1 MPWGQSPQA
10 GPWPSTCPG
19 TPPHPCAPGAAL
31 PPTRHDSQP
40 AEGPSGSLVSSG
52 VFSGKGTGPGT
63 LDSGWRRAGPPAV
76 SGGRVRVSV
85 PKLPPKLPALPP
97 GSFSLGSVASPSPSP
112 CPSPTAVL
120 SAVSAPPSGRG
131 RVARLSGAASSRPP
145 HRCRRCGRSP
155 SSPEMLDCFKNVS
168 VRVASS
174 RRQWGPSF
182 LRGRRPVLVTQVSL
196 SL

>member
-19 TPPHPCAPGAAL
+19 TRLTHAHLEPPRPPHDTTASLPRARPGLWSARAFSQGRAPAQARWTVAGVALGPLPCQEGASASL
-31 PPTRHDSQP
+31 SRSCLRSCPRCLLVPSASARWPPRRRVP
-40 AEGPSGSLVSSG
+40 A
-52 VFSGKGTGPGT
+52 
-63 LDSGWRRAGPPAV
+63 RRPP
-76 SGGRVRVSV
+76 R
-85 PKLPPKLPALPP
+85 
-97 GSFSLGSVASPSPSP
+97 FSLPF
-112 CPSPTAVL
+112 
-120 SAVSAPPSGRG
+120 PPPLSGRG

-168 VRVASS
+168 IRIASS
-174 RRQWGPSF
+174 RHQWGPSF